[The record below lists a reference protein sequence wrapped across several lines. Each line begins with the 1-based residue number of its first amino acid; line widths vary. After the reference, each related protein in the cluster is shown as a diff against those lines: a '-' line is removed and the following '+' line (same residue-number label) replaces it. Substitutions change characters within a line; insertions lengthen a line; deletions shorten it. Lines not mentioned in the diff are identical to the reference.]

1 VVAGVVSDRLLVGG
15 GHLLGEGIAQFVKVG
30 GHVGAACEFPS
41 DESVEKCDA
50 LLAGELDRRGSAD
63 GDEREADAVCA
74 AYFLQP
80 SQELSAGGPADLD
93 VAVIERDR
101 SLKSFGLFALQH
113 DARMPDWK
121 RSAKTR
127 MRYLGGRR

>member
-1 VVAGVVSDRLLVGG
+1 VADGGRNVLAWWSEVVAGVVSDRLLVGG

-50 LLAGELDRRGSAD
+50 LLAGELDRRS
-63 GDEREADAVCA
+63 
-74 AYFLQP
+74 
-80 SQELSAGGPADLD
+80 PADLD